1 MNSIRFLP
9 CSFLALS
16 LLASSVMAAVSQQE
30 ADQLG
35 TTLTPLGAEKAGN
48 ADGSIPAWDG
58 GLPTNAAPV
67 SNGFLS
73 DPFAGEQPEFTI
85 TAQNVEQ
92 YKDKLTPGQLAMFK
106 RYASTYKIPVFKT
119 HRTVAV
125 PEKIYALAKRSAVQT
140 STTNDGNALANFA
153 DTRYYPF
160 PIPKSGI
167 EVLWNH
173 ITRYR
178 GGNARRLITQAAP
191 QVNGSFTLV
200 RFQDML
206 AYPGDLKDL
215 APGQGDNI
223 LFYFKQEVTAPARL
237 AGNVLLVHETID
249 QVREPRMAW
258 QYNAGQ
264 RRVRRAPQVAYDGP
278 GTAADGLRTT
288 DNFDIFNGAPDRYDW
303 KLVGKQEMYIPYNS
317 YRLESNKLKYSDIL
331 KAGHLNQDL
340 ARYEKHRVWHVI
352 ATLKAGERHIYAK
365 RDLYFDEDSW
375 MGALADHY
383 DGRGQLWRVAEG
395 HALQQYAVQAPIFA
409 VEALYD
415 LIAGRYIA
423 LGMRNEEKRGIEYGV
438 SATATD
444 FTPAALRQAGV
455 R

>member
-1 MNSIRFLP
+1 M
-9 CSFLALS
+9 
-16 LLASSVMAAVSQQE
+16 
-30 ADQLG
+30 
-35 TTLTPLGAEKAGN
+35 
-48 ADGSIPAWDG
+48 
-58 GLPTNAAPV
+58 
-67 SNGFLS
+67 
-73 DPFAGEQPEFTI
+73 
-85 TAQNVEQ
+85 
-92 YKDKLTPGQLAMFK
+92 
-106 RYASTYKIPVFKT
+106 
-119 HRTVAV
+119 
-125 PEKIYALAKRSAVQT
+125 
-140 STTNDGNALANFA
+140 
-153 DTRYYPF
+153 
-160 PIPKSGI
+160 
-167 EVLWNH
+167 
-173 ITRYR
+173 
-178 GGNARRLITQAAP
+178 
-191 QVNGSFTLV
+191 
-200 RFQDML
+200 
-206 AYPGDLKDL
+206 
-215 APGQGDNI
+215 
-223 LFYFKQEVTAPARL
+223 
-237 AGNVLLVHETID
+237 
-249 QVREPRMAW
+249 
-258 QYNAGQ
+258 
-264 RRVRRAPQVAYDGP
+264 RRAPQVAYDGP